1 MSRER
6 LVRAALAVLVVPF
19 VAPAGALGAQTA
31 ADSAP
36 ARPAMPRMPTMP
48 MAVVDTTARPITLDD
63 AIALAQRNAPTAVQ
77 ARGQARTSAAA
88 VRSSYAA
95 FLPSISLSAG
105 GSRTF
110 TAEGDRTYVDPNGQI
125 ITAAEDWSYSSG
137 LSFGMTLFEGGRRLY
152 DVRSARANLDAASA
166 NEVSQRYDVALQ
178 VSQQYFAVLA
188 AREAEAAAQSQLEQA
203 EQQLAAA
210 AARTRA
216 GAATRSDS
224 LRSVV
229 QVGNAQLALL
239 TARNQLASANAALTR
254 LVAAPDL
261 VTATTDPALD
271 AIVALPDSATLD
283 RMLAQSPAVLE
294 ADAARVAARAAG
306 RAARSPY
313 LPTVSLNYSRRGSG
327 EDSRLGLGD
336 ADYGYRGSLSLNVTY
351 PLFNQLTREENVV
364 RASVAEDVAEAQL
377 RDAQLRA
384 REDLTSALGTLET
397 AEQRIRIGAVSVT
410 AAEEDLR
417 VVQQRYNLGA
427 STLLDV
433 LTSQTQLN
441 QARSDL
447 IQARFD
453 YRVAR
458 AQLEALLGRDLP

>member
-1 MSRER
+1 MTR
-6 LVRAALAVLVVPF
+6 LGRQGAALAVLL
-19 VAPAGALGAQTA
+19 APLGALGAQTPAPA
-31 ADSAP
+31 ADTIV
-36 ARPAMPRMPTMP
+36 ARPTLPVMPI
-48 MAVVDTTARPITLDD
+48 AAIDSAARPIALDE

-95 FLPSISLSAG
+95 FIPNISLSAG
-105 GSRTF
+105 GSRAF
-110 TAEGDRTYVDPNGQI
+110 TPPGDRTIEENGQI
-125 ITAAEDWSYSSG
+125 ITLAEDWSYNSG
-137 LSFGMTLFEGGRRLY
+137 LSFNMTLFEGGRRLY
-152 DVRSARANLDAASA
+152 DVRSARADLDAASA
-166 NEVSQRYDVALQ
+166 NEVAQRYDVALQ

-203 EQQLAAA
+203 EQQLVAA

-239 TARNQLASANAALTR
+239 TARNQLANANAALTR

-261 VTATTDPALD
+261 VTASPDPSLD
-271 AIVALPDSATLD
+271 AIVSLPDSASLE
-283 RMLAQSPAVLE
+283 RMLDGSPAVQE
-294 ADAARVAARAAG
+294 ADASLVAARAAS

-313 LPTVSLNYSRRGSG
+313 LPTVSLSYSRRGSG
-327 EDSRLGLGD
+327 ADDRFGLGD
-336 ADYGYRGSLSLNVTY
+336 DNYRYRGSLGFTVSY
-351 PLFNQLTREENVV
+351 PLFNQLAREEGVV
-364 RASVAEDVAEAQL
+364 RASVAEDVAQAQL

-384 REDLTSALGTLET
+384 REDLTQALGTLET
-397 AEQRIRIGAVSVT
+397 AEQRIRIGTVSVD

-417 VVQQRYNLGA
+417 VVQQRYQLGA

-441 QARSDL
+441 QARADL